1 MNRRFGYVHLLVA
14 LIIGLVLGIAATR
27 FLTPQHH
34 RDRETFEECLVH
46 ASIGSATFVGCAA
59 SRSIGFASI
68 ARLVDD
74 RRSRMAS
81 RHWRDKILLT
91 VL

>member
-1 MNRRFGYVHLLVA
+1 MNRRFGYPQLIVA

-46 ASIGSATFVGCAA
+46 EMQGLSPVMFETVIGIC
-59 SRSIGFASI
+59 RK
-68 ARLVDD
+68 
-74 RRSRMAS
+74 
-81 RHWRDKILLT
+81 RHPEVPAPAET
-91 VL
+91 TEP